1 MSCYLGKEQCVCNII
16 SYMIEMNCNQYANS
30 YKIFN
35 LSQLQHNY
43 SYEKKIKLTIENKNN
58 LEIISSKSQMILSI
72 VALTIRNNRITEI
85 IKNSFKRMDNL
96 KILFK

>member
-43 SYEKKIKLTIENKNN
+43 SNEKKIKWQ
-58 LEIISSKSQMILSI
+58 SSVSCSLQFGPYEL
-72 VALTIRNNRITEI
+72 
-85 IKNSFKRMDNL
+85 
-96 KILFK
+96 LFWKT